1 MSARSTPAIRAAVV
15 LSAILAA
22 LSTSTLQAAPS
33 LAAQDGSTVSF
44 DLLDNGDFAEAP
56 PKILDA
62 DGLRRIP
69 WWRTGKG
76 AEQRIE
82 AEGRP
87 ALRTGEG
94 EWAEQPVAAYAPA
107 IDGLVVSGAVHGSG
121 RLIVVDGEGGRVAI
135 DVGSA
140 AGGFEAFSIPHAQ
153 LSEPLGRPLVPRLT
167 LRLESA
173 GGAALWRDLAV
184 HVALPLPTEAEL
196 RAEIVAELTW
206 IFELWLGRALDDMGT
221 ETPFLA
227 RLFDVITGE
236 PSMTIHG
243 GNSIL
248 YDLLRDAL
256 QVEDVAAWR
265 AAYDAFLD
273 GYFVHCLNEET
284 GIPRSWDCAND
295 VPIDDA
301 YVEIAPSVGLLVD
314 LALEGPPGVR
324 ERARAAA
331 ERVGRTVLAH
341 GVLPDG
347 EVAAKYRPR
356 DAAPSTSYP
365 HLRRLNLVAQLERI
379 GRLTGEAD
387 YRVAVREA
395 VANFEYRHG
404 WPGTWSEIDPGF
416 DDNFGNYGGM
426 ALLMW
431 RASPDEQMFRRL
443 VMSGIEYYLPRWEH
457 ALVLGGNIAADQVRC
472 WKILTEVLELEPDL
486 RPRVAPLLRLAARS
500 HFKGEQY
507 PGGAWGDVTI
517 GDFDPKGDLQ
527 VGDIKG
533 TPQNFLSGLALIYD
547 PGLAA
552 EPGGPDLRE
561 LRAMFTTLLRSSRTA
576 YRREFGY
583 LETRR
588 EVQGSNRSA
597 GSLRLA
603 VGLVEMLQRL
613 TPR

>member
-1 MSARSTPAIRAAVV
+1 MSR
-15 LSAILAA
+15 
-22 LSTSTLQAAPS
+22 
-33 LAAQDGSTVSF
+33 
-44 DLLDNGDFAEAP
+44 
-56 PKILDA
+56 
-62 DGLRRIP
+62 
-69 WWRTGKG
+69 
-76 AEQRIE
+76 
-82 AEGRP
+82 
-87 ALRTGEG
+87 
-94 EWAEQPVAAYAPA
+94 
-107 IDGLVVSGAVHGSG
+107 
-121 RLIVVDGEGGRVAI
+121 
-135 DVGSA
+135 
-140 AGGFEAFSIPHAQ
+140 
-153 LSEPLGRPLVPRLT
+153 
-167 LRLESA
+167 
-173 GGAALWRDLAV
+173 
-184 HVALPLPTEAEL
+184 
-196 RAEIVAELTW
+196 IVAELTW
-206 IFELWLGRALDDMGT
+206 VFELWLGRGLDDMGT

-243 GNSIL
+243 RNSIL

-256 QVEDVAAWR
+256 QVEEVAAWR

-273 GYFVHCLNEET
+273 AYFVYCLNEET
-284 GIPRSWDCAND
+284 GIPRAWDCAND
-295 VPIDDA
+295 VAVDDG

-314 LALEGPPGVR
+314 LALEGPPRVR

-356 DAAPSTSYP
+356 DAAPNTSYT

-379 GRLTGEAD
+379 GRLTDDPE

-404 WPGTWSEIDPGF
+404 WPGTWDEIDPGF

-472 WKILTEVLELEPDL
+472 WKILTEVLELEPAL

-517 GDFDPKGDLQ
+517 GNFDPKGDLQ

-561 LRAMFTTLLRSSRTA
+561 VRAMFTTLLRSSRTA